1 MRHAERE
8 ERTFGEHLGQGMTV
22 AEATAAT
29 SQTAEG
35 VKSSQSILEV
45 AQQHGVEM
53 PITEVVVAVIQ
64 GTVTVAEAAAMLM
77 ARSPK
82 PEQYGT

>member
-22 AEATAAT
+22 AEAPAAT

-35 VKSSQSILEV
+35 VKSAASILNL
-45 AQQHGVEM
+45 ARRHRVEM
-53 PITEVVVAVIQ
+53 PITDIVVAVIN
-64 GTVTVAEAAAMLM
+64 GTVTVTEAATLLM
-77 ARSPK
+77 TRSPK
-82 PEQYGT
+82 PERYGS